1 MTANAKL
8 AKANGAA
15 AALTGRNG
23 DLFHLA
29 PVPGVKRKWAETGR
43 LEWLEK
49 DHRLI
54 SA

>member
-1 MTANAKL
+1 
-8 AKANGAA
+8 
-15 AALTGRNG
+15 LTGRNG